1 VEFNHNSDVQS
12 DMQEL
17 RNSLISVRSAE
28 RIVEDEYEIVSD
40 HRPVRVRV
48 GTQYPSR
55 LITFNPPNPMGS
67 LQAETPESEI
77 SINNAEVRTPDAY
90 EGNPE
95 GLLNDLEVGVETRF
109 LEYQPQYN
117 EYRNAPNTR
126 IEHSLLYND
135 FDETDL
141 VVQDQRVIEGRRLN
155 LVLFDGEPQR
165 SVGQTATLDPE
176 TLDGPTAPITI
187 EDDGDPIELT
197 IPTKAPELWKN
208 EDVIGESFTEGAARA
223 RVITSGDQTVTIEL
237 QVDETYQLRVAR
249 VGFDGG
255 SVDEEQFTPIQIK
268 ETGETGGV
276 DSYPG
281 PNITNLEANPN
292 TGLNRGDTFDLI
304 WEASNIG
311 DENDLRGGTPIQRVE
326 WYLESN
332 PDEKYELY
340 SDQSE
345 NLSEY
350 VVSNETTIPVDQ
362 RFETGEN
369 ELRIRGQDSRGRWSE
384 NDDIGSVT
392 VDVDSTEERETQIA
406 ARIDDLSNNN
416 GARFITSISIR
427 NENENFDRI
436 EVDYE
441 PDATYGSADGTIN
454 TTRGSVSYGPRG
466 GLENTDF
473 DITIRVIDEE
483 NGGETVAA
491 TRTISA
497 TADTSNPIEENV
509 SLGSSP
515 QLQSEIL
522 DRSNLNDGARY
533 RISYETDQ
541 TDAYKE
547 TQLHLLE
554 TDPGNFDEQ
563 TENATETA
571 VDLSTYPFDSEYK
584 IAVLTVDSDGVVVDA
599 NIEIKQPE
607 ETMAGN
613 TEIVSSAAQEP
624 DVPGNS
630 PDSELAFTL
639 EKDGPSDVTIE
650 GIAFEETSS
659 DAITIEATD
668 QGFAD
673 GNSFVRTDTDAVLYS
688 DLINL
693 GAGETGITD
702 ETFAQWESPEF
713 ILTQFRDTDGNQ
725 VNIAGETVTVR
736 LYFADGSSRSYEL
749 TG

>member
-1 VEFNHNSDVQS
+1 
-12 DMQEL
+12 
-17 RNSLISVRSAE
+17 
-28 RIVEDEYEIVSD
+28 
-40 HRPVRVRV
+40 
-48 GTQYPSR
+48 
-55 LITFNPPNPMGS
+55 
-67 LQAETPESEI
+67 
-77 SINNAEVRTPDAY
+77 
-90 EGNPE
+90 
-95 GLLNDLEVGVETRF
+95 
-109 LEYQPQYN
+109 
-117 EYRNAPNTR
+117 
-126 IEHSLLYND
+126 
-135 FDETDL
+135 
-141 VVQDQRVIEGRRLN
+141 
-155 LVLFDGEPQR
+155 
-165 SVGQTATLDPE
+165 
-176 TLDGPTAPITI
+176 
-187 EDDGDPIELT
+187 
-197 IPTKAPELWKN
+197 
-208 EDVIGESFTEGAARA
+208 
-223 RVITSGDQTVTIEL
+223 
-237 QVDETYQLRVAR
+237 
-249 VGFDGG
+249 
-255 SVDEEQFTPIQIK
+255 
-268 ETGETGGV
+268 
-276 DSYPG
+276 
-281 PNITNLEANPN
+281 
-292 TGLNRGDTFDLI
+292 
-304 WEASNIG
+304 
-311 DENDLRGGTPIQRVE
+311 
-326 WYLESN
+326 
-332 PDEKYELY
+332 
-340 SDQSE
+340 
-345 NLSEY
+345 
-350 VVSNETTIPVDQ
+350 
-362 RFETGEN
+362 
-369 ELRIRGQDSRGRWSE
+369 
-384 NDDIGSVT
+384 
-392 VDVDSTEERETQIA
+392 
-406 ARIDDLSNNN
+406 
-416 GARFITSISIR
+416 
-427 NENENFDRI
+427 
-436 EVDYE
+436 
-441 PDATYGSADGTIN
+441 
-454 TTRGSVSYGPRG
+454 
-466 GLENTDF
+466 
-473 DITIRVIDEE
+473 VIDEE

-497 TADTSNPIEENV
+497 TNDTSNPIEENV